1 MKITAGNLSDGRAV
15 TLVNALTATLEKL
28 TPEQAVARALEPIKN
43 EISSYS
49 RVFVI
54 GFGKAS
60 FGMYCG
66 LRRVA
71 DRSLAASAII
81 VPEYQ
86 HIENPFGELSV
97 LRGTHPFPGEST
109 QKSSQQVIDRI
120 RGVRRDDLVIVLIS
134 GGSSSLFEIPV
145 EGLSM
150 DRLSSVTK
158 CVMESGE
165 NISTLNSARK
175 LMSRVKG
182 GKLLDLLSPAR
193 SISLI
198 ISDVPGDDLSMVGS
212 GPTVRD
218 SGPDGK
224 EKERIMDLICRCD
237 PSAKEAVA
245 KAATAKRVETSA
257 AATNMLI
264 LRNQDFV
271 DGMCAELLKTGE
283 KVVSMRSGIT
293 GDVEELSGR
302 ILKTLRERYSRE
314 KIGFWFVMGGE
325 STSKVVGEGRGG
337 RNQEL
342 AARVALKMLPGEDC
356 VFMSAGTDGIDGN
369 SDAMGAV
376 VYPGVFMD
384 VQPGEVQSSL
394 KRSDIGTLLG
404 NIGSALFSGP
414 TGNNVS
420 DIMAGFYGGI
430 REDS

>member
-15 TLVNALTATLEKL
+15 TLVNALSATLDKL
-28 TPEQAVARALEPIKN
+28 TPEQAVARALEPIKD
-43 EISSYS
+43 EVSSYS
-49 RVFVI
+49 RIFVI

-60 FGMYCG
+60 FGMYRG
-66 LRRVA
+66 LRRVV

-86 HIENPFGELSV
+86 HIENPFAELTV

-109 QKSSQQVIDRI
+109 QKSSQQIIDRI

-150 DRLSSVTK
+150 DHLSSVTK
-158 CVMESGE
+158 CLMESGE

-182 GKLLDLLSPAR
+182 GGLLGMISPAR
-193 SISLI
+193 SLSLI
-198 ISDVPGDDLSMVGS
+198 ISDVPGDDLSLVGS

-218 SGPDGK
+218 SGPDKK
-224 EKERIMDLICRCD
+224 EKERILDLIGRCD
-237 PSAKEAVA
+237 PTAREAVE
-245 KAATAKRVETSA
+245 KAATAKRSEISP

-271 DGMCAELLKTGE
+271 EEMCAELLKTGE
-283 KVVSMRSGIT
+283 KAVSMGSGIT

-325 STSKVVGEGRGG
+325 STSKVVGQGRGG

-342 AARVALKMLPGEDC
+342 AARLALKMLPGEDC

-376 VYPGVFMD
+376 VYPGVFRNLKPGD
-384 VQPGEVQSSL
+384 VESSL

-404 NIGSALFSGP
+404 NISSTLFSGP

-420 DIMAGFYGGI
+420 DIMAGFYCGI
-430 REDS
+430 RKDS